1 MLMATML
8 ARMPD
13 LRQRVQADHVPD
25 STGHC
30 RDCREETRWPCELYY
45 IATEA
50 ENLGAG
56 HSPRLN
62 GSTLPAPRSH
72 RAS

>member
-25 STGHC
+25 CAGHC
-30 RDCREETRWPCELYY
+30 QECRDNTPWPCELYC
-45 IATEA
+45 IAATA
-50 ENLGAG
+50 ERID
-56 HSPRLN
+56 SD
-62 GSTLPAPRSH
+62 GSVDALPAPRDA
-72 RAS
+72 R

>member
-25 STGHC
+25 SAGQCQECQDATP
-30 RDCREETRWPCELYY
+30 WPCELYW
-45 IATEA
+45 IAAQA
-50 ENLGAG
+50 ESIDVDQPADSASAFP
-56 HSPRLN
+56 SPRAE
-62 GSTLPAPRSH
+62 S
-72 RAS
+72 

>member
-25 STGHC
+25 SAGHC
-30 RDCREETRWPCELYY
+30 SECRDETKWPCELYW
-45 IATEA
+45 IAAEA
-50 ENLGAG
+50 ENLGSG
-56 HSPRLN
+56 QSPALT
-62 GSTLPAPRSH
+62 SSSLPEPRQ
-72 RAS
+72 AK

>member
-25 STGHC
+25 SAGHC
-30 RDCREETRWPCELYY
+30 QECRDATPWPCELYW
-45 IATEA
+45 IAAKA
-50 ENLGAG
+50 ESIDADQSAKGGGATLP
-56 HSPRLN
+56 SPRE
-62 GSTLPAPRSH
+62 GR
-72 RAS
+72 